1 MWCAKNESL
10 LAFYFC
16 IACENS
22 ESFSFGF
29 PGWFL
34 RSTEEMKTN
43 LSWLFIFGSESFFW
57 LSWRGFLQLSE
68 EKIMIISCDFV

>member
-1 MWCAKNESL
+1 MKG
-10 LAFYFC
+10 FIF
-16 IACENS
+16 ACENS

-34 RSTEEMKTN
+34 RSTDEMETSP
-43 LSWLFIFGSESFFW
+43 SWLVIFGSESFFW